1 MLVTATEAK
10 NRFGSVCSVAKK
22 EPVFVPK
29 DGRIDTV
36 IISADQFE
44 ALKAIGNSS
53 KLRKQKSEFEKK
65 YANWIKV
72 INQDFESLGHWC
84 EDLRIW

>member
-1 MLVTATEAK
+1 MIVTATEAK

-22 EPVFVPK
+22 EPVFVQK

-44 ALKAIGNSS
+44 ALKAI
-53 KLRKQKSEFEKK
+53 
-65 YANWIKV
+65 
-72 INQDFESLGHWC
+72 
-84 EDLRIW
+84 

>member
-10 NRFGSVCSVAKK
+10 NRFGRVCSAANK
-22 EPVFVPK
+22 EPVFVQK

-36 IISADQFE
+36 ILSADQFE
-44 ALKAIGNSS
+44 ALKATQRS
-53 KLRKQKSEFEKK
+53 KNLKKHKSEFEKK
-65 YANWIKV
+65 YANWIKEM
-72 INQDFESLGHWC
+72 NQDFESTGHWC

>member
-10 NRFGSVCSVAKK
+10 NRFGSVCSAAKK
-22 EPVFVPK
+22 EPVFVQK

-36 IISADQFE
+36 ILSADQFE
-44 ALKAIGNSS
+44 ALKATQSAKNL
-53 KLRKQKSEFEKK
+53 KKHKSEFENK
-65 YANWIKV
+65 YANWIKEM
-72 INQDFESLGHWC
+72 NQDFESTGHWC

>member
-10 NRFGSVCSVAKK
+10 NRFGSVCSAAKK
-22 EPVFVPK
+22 EPVFVQK

-44 ALKAIGNSS
+44 ALKAMGKSS
-53 KLRKQKSEFEKK
+53 NLRKHKSEFEKK
-65 YANWIKV
+65 YADWIKEM
-72 INQDFESLGHWC
+72 NQDFESVGHWC

>member
-10 NRFGSVCSVAKK
+10 NRFGSVCSAAKK
-22 EPVFVPK
+22 EPVFVQK

-36 IISADQFE
+36 ILSADQFE
-44 ALKAIGNSS
+44 ALKATQRS
-53 KLRKQKSEFEKK
+53 KNLKKHKSEFEKK
-65 YANWIKV
+65 YANWIKEM
-72 INQDFESLGHWC
+72 NQDFESTGHWY